1 MKKFC
6 AVAKAFVIVNQAGT
20 ARFWS
25 KASQQGLH
33 ADGEIEVICPP
44 RLELLKVMRPQ
55 NIWFF
60 LAAGEAGVRQ
70 A

>member
-1 MKKFC
+1 
-6 AVAKAFVIVNQAGT
+6 
-20 ARFWS
+20 
-25 KASQQGLH
+25 LH

-44 RLELLKVMRPQ
+44 SLGLLKAMRPQ

-60 LAAGEAGVRQ
+60 LAAGEAGVGGAYQLWLKNNRVVWWLRSIFPKT